1 MRNRK
6 QNREPEHRGLYVTV
20 INNDVTKAM
29 RRFKK
34 KVAEDGLIQ
43 VLSKRE
49 YFESIGKK
57 KRLAKKAAERRFKR
71 NMEKR
76 KEQLGY

>member
-34 KVAEDGLIQ
+34 KVAEDGLLQ
-43 VLSKRE
+43 ELRKRE
-49 YFESIGKK
+49 YFESRGTK
-57 KRLAKKAAERRFKR
+57 KRLAKKAAQRRFKR

>member
-6 QNREPEHRGLYVTV
+6 QNREPEHKGLYVTV

-34 KVAEDGLIQ
+34 KVAEDGLLQ
-43 VLSKRE
+43 ELRKRE
-49 YFESIGKK
+49 YFESRGTK
-57 KRLAKKAAERRFKR
+57 KRLAKKAAQRRFKR

>member
-6 QNREPEHRGLYVTV
+6 QYREPEPRGLYVTV

-29 RRFKK
+29 RKFKK
-34 KVAEDGLIQ
+34 KVAEDGLLQ
-43 VLSKRE
+43 DLRKRE
-49 YFESIGKK
+49 YFESRGTK
-57 KRLAKKAAERRFKR
+57 KRLAKKAAERRYKR

-76 KEQLGY
+76 REQQGY

>member
-34 KVAEDGLIQ
+34 KVAEDGLLQ
-43 VLSKRE
+43 ELRKRE
-49 YFESIGKK
+49 YFESRGTKK
-57 KRLAKKAAERRFKR
+57 KTC
-71 NMEKR
+71 
-76 KEQLGY
+76 

>member
-6 QNREPEHRGLYVTV
+6 QNREPEHKGLYVTV

-34 KVAEDGLIQ
+34 KVAEDGLLQ
-43 VLSKRE
+43 ELRKRE
-49 YFESIGKK
+49 YFEPRGTK

>member
-6 QNREPEHRGLYVTV
+6 QNREPEHKGLYVTV

-34 KVAEDGLIQ
+34 KVAEDGLLQ
-43 VLSKRE
+43 ELRKRE
-49 YFESIGKK
+49 YFESRGTK

>member
-1 MRNRK
+1 
-6 QNREPEHRGLYVTV
+6 
-20 INNDVTKAM
+20 M

-34 KVAEDGLIQ
+34 KVAEDGLLQ
-43 VLSKRE
+43 ELRKRE
-49 YFESIGKK
+49 YFESRGTK

>member
-29 RRFKK
+29 CRFKK
-34 KVAEDGLIQ
+34 KVAEDGLLQ
-43 VLSKRE
+43 ELRKRE
-49 YFESIGKK
+49 YFESRGTK

>member
-1 MRNRK
+1 MGNRK

-34 KVAEDGLIQ
+34 KVAEDGLLQ
-43 VLSKRE
+43 ELRKRE
-49 YFESIGKK
+49 YFESRGTK

>member
-1 MRNRK
+1 MRHRK

-34 KVAEDGLIQ
+34 KVAEDGLLQ
-43 VLSKRE
+43 ELRKRE
-49 YFESIGKK
+49 YFESRGTK

>member
-6 QNREPEHRGLYVTV
+6 QNREPEHKGLYVTV
-20 INNDVTKAM
+20 INNDVPKAM

-34 KVAEDGLIQ
+34 KVAEDGLLQ
-43 VLSKRE
+43 ELRKRE
-49 YFESIGKK
+49 YFESRGTK

>member
-34 KVAEDGLIQ
+34 KVAEDGLLQ
-43 VLSKRE
+43 ELRKRE
-49 YFESIGKK
+49 YFESRGTK